1 MVALSLSAPKSY
13 GFTAVAAMRLTKFG
27 EMSKFGLSNL
37 WFCSRPITEVDAGA
51 LPALEICREIHREDA
66 KSAKNTGELNYNPLP
81 IRWMPSLIRATFQF
95 TRKPSRWPE
104 SVK

>member
-1 MVALSLSAPKSY
+1 
-13 GFTAVAAMRLTKFG
+13 
-27 EMSKFGLSNL
+27 MSKFGLSVL

-66 KSAKNTGELNYNPLP
+66 KSAKNAGELNYNRLT

-95 TRKPSRWPE
+95 TRKPSRCSE
-104 SVK
+104 SFRYVSNWAS